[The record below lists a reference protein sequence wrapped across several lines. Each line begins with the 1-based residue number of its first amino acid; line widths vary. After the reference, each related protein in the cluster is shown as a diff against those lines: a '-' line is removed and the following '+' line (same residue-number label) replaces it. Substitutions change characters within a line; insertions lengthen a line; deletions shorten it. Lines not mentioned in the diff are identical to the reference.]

1 MSTNFRI
8 ATFNCENLFERSKI
22 FGPGGKQTTDLLA
35 KVSDLQEELSKK
47 QFDHSWTKALKDELR
62 YYVKINDI
70 RGKHNRVI
78 GSKDWLGW
86 GELKREPA
94 NSKAIKNTVRVI
106 SDVNA
111 DILCLVEVENR
122 LTLQRFHDQLL
133 SDRLRKEGKDTYK
146 NILLIDGNDNRG
158 IDVAL
163 MSRHPILWIKTH
175 IDERTNYGGKNVHLF
190 SRDCLEVAVKV
201 AEHTIILLINH
212 FKSMGYSPNWDKRSE
227 VRRRLQAERVAEI
240 VATYGVDQENFV
252 VAGDLNTWPS
262 ALSLRSLLRDSGLYN
277 VNEELPAG
285 QRGTHG
291 WTKKQLDYLLVSK
304 PLKNV
309 LKGVEIWRKGIFGRN
324 KPHYE
329 TISKKSEQASD
340 YACVFVDFELP

>member
-1 MSTNFRI
+1 MSTNLRI
-8 ATFNCENLFERSKI
+8 ATFNCENFFERSKI
-22 FGPGGKQTTDLLA
+22 FSPGGKRTTDLLA
-35 KVSDLQEELSKK
+35 KVAELQEELSKE
-47 QFDHSWTKALKDELR
+47 QFDHPRIKALKEELR

-70 RGKHNRVI
+70 RGKHNRAI

-86 GELKREPA
+86 VELKRGPA

-133 SDRLRKEGKDTYK
+133 SDRLQEEEKDTYK
-146 NILLIDGNDNRG
+146 HILLIDGNDNRG

-163 MSRHPILWIKTH
+163 LSRHPILWIKTH
-175 IDERTNYGGKNVHLF
+175 IDERTNYGGRNVHLF

-201 AEHTIILLINH
+201 GEHTIILLINH

-240 VATYGVDQENFV
+240 VATYSVDQENIV

-262 ALSLRSLLRDSGLYN
+262 ALSLRPLLRDSELYN

-285 QRGTHG
+285 ERGTYG
-291 WTKKQLDYLLVSK
+291 WSKRQLDYLLLSK
-304 PLKNV
+304 PLRNA
-309 LKGVEIWRKGIFGRN
+309 LKRVKIWREGIYGRN
-324 KPHYE
+324 KPYYD
-329 TISKKSEQASD
+329 TISRKSEQASD
-340 YACVFVDFELP
+340 HACVIADFELV